1 MRDRRT
7 TGFAAVAALIGFAIG
22 GGLVH
27 ALGSGS
33 EREVRKAP
41 EASGGSAG
49 PSAAATA
56 RKAEV
61 HRMGGDVMPFSLGR
75 TEHVFEMTVTG
86 GVQDVVVRSPADSAQ
101 IPLIRRHL
109 SHEAGR
115 FRAGDFSDP
124 RSLHGAGMPGVAE
137 LSAAGGALEVEYR
150 DLPDGGRIV
159 YTASD
164 PGLVTAIHRWFGAQ
178 LSDHGADA
186 TYR

>member
-1 MRDRRT
+1 ML
-7 TGFAAVAALIGFAIG
+7 AALVGFGIGA
-22 GGLVH
+22 GLVY

-33 EREVRKAP
+33 AP
-41 EASGGSAG
+41 GTPGASRASASPVAAGGTAGGAAEA
-49 PSAAATA
+49 PAAPG
-56 RKAEV
+56 RQAEV
-61 HRMGGDVMPFSLGR
+61 HHMGGGVMPFSLDR
-75 TEHVFEMTVTG
+75 TTHVFEMTVTG
-86 GVQDVVVRSPADSAQ
+86 GVQDVVVKSPADSAQ

-109 SHEAGR
+109 SHEAER

-137 LSAAGGALEVEYR
+137 LSAAGGALQVEYR

-159 YTASD
+159 YSASD
-164 PGLVTAIHRWFGAQ
+164 PEVITAIHRWFGAQ